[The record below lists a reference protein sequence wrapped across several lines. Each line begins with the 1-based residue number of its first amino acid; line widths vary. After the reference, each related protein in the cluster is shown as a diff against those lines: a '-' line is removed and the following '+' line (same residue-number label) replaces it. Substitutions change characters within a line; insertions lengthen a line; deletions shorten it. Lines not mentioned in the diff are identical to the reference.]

1 MKERFCINCDARR
14 PCNLKERRIVE
25 SNKLAEFVYTEQYL
39 VCSVCGEEVY
49 DPIVNDRN
57 VVSWMFAFR
66 DAYSEKVKENIY
78 GCEEM

>member
-25 SNKLAEFVYTEQYL
+25 SNKLAAFVYTEQYL

-57 VVSWMFAFR
+57 VVSRMFAFR
-66 DAYSEKVKENIY
+66 DAYCKK
-78 GCEEM
+78 